1 VTRLAAQRTRSGA
14 GSDSRLDGARP
25 LLAALLVALLA
36 AAPLPALADGTRDTL
51 PFRVAYGQPAFT
63 SGDEVACY
71 FWSQGGRLHLRIS
84 ADTVPHKVEGELRTG
99 GGGVFEDVAPL
110 TENLRVRQPRPT
122 KLLFDVRTERQEEG
136 FDVTLTGNFRQVT
149 VDLLIDGVRNAQAF
163 RIGGQ
168 RTVPAALPARLDL
181 RGGTSTWL
189 ERFGF

>member
-1 VTRLAAQRTRSGA
+1 VTRPAARRTAGGA
-14 GSDSRLDGARP
+14 AFDSLLDGARALVAA
-25 LLAALLVALLA
+25 LLAALLVA
-36 AAPLPALADGTRDTL
+36 APLPARGDGTRDTL
-51 PFRVAYGQPAFT
+51 PFRIAYGQPAFT

-71 FWSQGGRLHLRIS
+71 LWSQGGRLHLRIS

-99 GGGVFEDVAPL
+99 GAGFFEDVAPL

-136 FDVTLTGNFRQVT
+136 FDVTLAGNFHQVT

-168 RTVPAALPARLDL
+168 RTTPVALPARLDL